1 MTNTKKQVF
10 AAKFRN
16 LKREAFQKETDFF
29 SVYGFPR
36 NLLINVSIQSK
47 AKYFSSRNCFN
58 SCNIYLTRENEL
70 DEDNWPSRHLKS
82 CQKDDILQDVGRVGE
97 EDLGKE
103 MGDEGENC
111 PGEESGDLLE
121 FHC

>member
-1 MTNTKKQVF
+1 MYNQKLNTF
-10 AAKFRN
+10 LLEIALIPAMYI
-16 LKREAFQKETDFF
+16 
-29 SVYGFPR
+29 VY
-36 NLLINVSIQSK
+36 LS
-47 AKYFSSRNCFN
+47 
-58 SCNIYLTRENEL
+58 RENEL

-103 MGDEGENC
+103 MGDESEDG
-111 PGEESGDLLE
+111 PGEESGDLLK